1 MSTLKTPFRYD
12 FVGSFLRPQALKDA
26 KTKYQNNDITK
37 DEYDKIVNEE
47 ITKLVAKQK
56 ELGFHAITDGEFR
69 RTFWHLDFMW
79 GFDGVEHKATG
90 GGVPFNDELAVLDDT
105 YLIGKFKAKAHPFV
119 EYFKDYVDVFD
130 VSAGLTCSI
139 QYQYDADYLPDG
151 WKSYMSKS
159 IKEKTGK
166 PCQTSGNIRE
176 PEVANRILEDG
187 EADLIA
193 IGRGLIADPE
203 WVNKVQF
210 GNTDDINRCISC
222 NNGCT
227 ATLGDEPIRCS
238 INPALVSGSL
248 YKDKKLKKPCNV
260 VVVGGGTAGLE
271 AACTA
276 AEEYYI

>member
-1 MSTLKTPFRYD
+1 
-12 FVGSFLRPQALKDA
+12 
-26 KTKYQNNDITK
+26 
-37 DEYDKIVNEE
+37 
-47 ITKLVAKQK
+47 
-56 ELGFHAITDGEFR
+56 
-69 RTFWHLDFMW
+69 
-79 GFDGVEHKATG
+79 
-90 GGVPFNDELAVLDDT
+90 
-105 YLIGKFKAKAHPFV
+105 
-119 EYFKDYVDVFD
+119 
-130 VSAGLTCSI
+130 
-139 QYQYDADYLPDG
+139 
-151 WKSYMSKS
+151 MSKS

-248 YKDKKLKKPCNV
+248 YKDKKLKNHATLLLLV
-260 VVVGGGTAGLE
+260 VVLPVLKLHVQLLKLDVQLF
-271 AACTA
+271 
-276 AEEYYI
+276 